1 MGEILMTIEKSKV
14 LYLYIRTD
22 KRRLFLL
29 HFQKIWRIQRRGKGI
44 SGLSAFN
51 TWDRLCPKG

>member
-1 MGEILMTIEKSKV
+1 MTIEKSKV

-22 KRRLFLL
+22 KMEIIFAPLSKDIENSTERDGDFLE
-29 HFQKIWRIQRRGKGI
+29 
-44 SGLSAFN
+44 LSAFN